1 MLNND
6 EVVAIIPARGGSK
19 RLPRKNVLP
28 ISGKP
33 CIAWTIE
40 AAINSKFIDHIVVST
55 DDEETKMIGRM
66 HSDIHIVDRPAE
78 LGTDSST
85 SVDVVSHV
93 LEDKKTTLKNASWLI
108 LLQPTSPLRTVEDI
122 DAAFELVDQKHA
134 QGAISVCQVS
144 HPREWIAH
152 AKPGE
157 SLKEYFL
164 GTDLGGRVQDFPK
177 AYTINGAIYIIRID
191 LFMREKTFFADSAI
205 LAYDMD
211 RSKSVDI
218 DDEFDFKLAEYLL
231 GTN

>member
-6 EVVAIIPARGGSK
+6 EVVAIIPARSGSK
-19 RLPRKNVLP
+19 RLPRKNVLA
-28 ISGKP
+28 IADKP
-33 CIAWTIE
+33 CITWTIE
-40 AAINSKFIDHIVVST
+40 AAINSKFIDHVVVST
-55 DDEETKMIGRM
+55 DDEEIKQIGRTYRE
-66 HSDIHIVDRPAE
+66 IYVVDRPDE
-78 LGTDSST
+78 LATDSST

-108 LLQPTSPLRTVEDI
+108 LLQPTSPLRTAEDI
-122 DAAFELVDQKHA
+122 DAAFELVNQKNA

-157 SLKEYFL
+157 SLKEFFL
-164 GTDLGGRVQDFPK
+164 GTDLGGRAQDFPK
-177 AYTINGAIYIIRID
+177 AYTINGAIYIIRIE

-205 LAYDMD
+205 VAYDMD

-218 DDEFDFKLAEYLL
+218 DDEFDFKLAEFLL
-231 GTN
+231 RTN